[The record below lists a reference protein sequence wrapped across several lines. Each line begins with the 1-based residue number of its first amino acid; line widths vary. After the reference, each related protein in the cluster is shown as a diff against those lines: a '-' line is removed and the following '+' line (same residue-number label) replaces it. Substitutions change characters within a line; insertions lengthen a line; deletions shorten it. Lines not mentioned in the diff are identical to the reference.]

1 MKSLVQENFNYSN
14 LFLSGFGMTET
25 TLTALTQSL
34 AREIK
39 PGSVG
44 VLLPGTEG
52 KIIDVDNGRL
62 LGPNE
67 RGELCLKGPQIMK
80 GYWNRPEATK
90 NTIDEFGFLHTG
102 TIRRYHSVCFTIT
115 PLTGF
120 HLYILC

>member
-1 MKSLVQENFNYSN
+1 
-14 LFLSGFGMTET
+14 MTET
-25 TLTALTQSL
+25 TLSALTLSL
-34 AREIK
+34 VREIK

-44 VLLPGTEG
+44 MLLAGTEG
-52 KIIDVDNGRL
+52 KIIDVDTRRL

-102 TIRRYHSVCFTIT
+102 TIGGCHSVC
-115 PLTGF
+115 LSS
-120 HLYILC
+120 LL